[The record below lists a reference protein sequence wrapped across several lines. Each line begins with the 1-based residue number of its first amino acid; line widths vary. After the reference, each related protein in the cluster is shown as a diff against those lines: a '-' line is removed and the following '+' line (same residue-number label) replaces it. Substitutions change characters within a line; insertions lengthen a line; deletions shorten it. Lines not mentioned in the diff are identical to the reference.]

1 MWVWPSGVR
10 ATSSER
16 GVVGSM
22 AEDMGRVRGETA
34 TLRSRASLPAMV
46 LLLFGTLGIST
57 AYGML
62 LLLPLYVQKLGG
74 NEADFGIVMASASVT
89 AAVSIGLV
97 IRYPEALRA
106 NVVLAIAV
114 LLYGFGAAGAALVRG
129 TWLPLIGIGLLLGTA
144 WAVVYAASP
153 MVMSEMVTDQER
165 VIHFGY
171 LTGTQQLGIGVGP
184 VVAGFLVGG
193 GLGFRGTFF
202 LAGGIC
208 VLAAV
213 LVFGVG
219 RLVSDT
225 RKAVSKDT
233 STFGSETDAEPEQ
246 TVSFKTAMGR
256 ILRSE
261 TAFWLTMILIFACL
275 FTTLT
280 SFQTTFAAARS
291 LDFSVYFLSYTA
303 AVILS
308 RFGIANFSSRYDTRL
323 VVAVAA
329 SVTALSV
336 ASFLLVGSNTVLYG
350 LASGFVGIGYG
361 LALPAAQ
368 AQAVNVSEQAV
379 RPRVLPLAGLLFET
393 MILAFPL
400 LAGWVIAG
408 FGYGAV
414 FVLLVFLCLMQ
425 AGLAW
430 ERFLAT
436 RRVASPAQSGK
447 SS

>member
-1 MWVWPSGVR
+1 
-10 ATSSER
+10 
-16 GVVGSM
+16 M
-22 AEDMGRVRGETA
+22 AEDVDGKRGHVA
-34 TLRSRASLPAMV
+34 TLRSGARLPAMV

-62 LLLPLYVQKLGG
+62 LLLPLYVQRLGG
-74 NEADFGIVMASASVT
+74 NEADFGIVMASATVT
-89 AAVSIGLV
+89 AALSIGLV

-114 LLYGFGAAGAALVRG
+114 LLYGFGAAGAALVRD
-129 TWLPLIGIGLLLGTA
+129 TWLPLVGIGLLLGTA

-153 MVMSEMVTDQER
+153 MVMSEMVTDRER
-165 VIHFGY
+165 VAHFGY

-193 GLGFRGTFF
+193 GLGFRGTFL
-202 LAGGIC
+202 LAGGVC

-213 LVFGVG
+213 LVFAVG
-219 RLVSDT
+219 RLVPDT
-225 RKAVSKDT
+225 RKVVSRDA
-233 STFGSETDAEPEQ
+233 SGSEPVEGGIVP
-246 TVSFKTAMGR
+246 FKTAMGR

-280 SFQTTFAAARS
+280 SFQTTFAEERG
-291 LDFSVYFLSYTA
+291 LDFPVFYLSYTA

-308 RFGIANFSSRYDTRL
+308 RFGIANFAARYDTRL
-323 VVAVAA
+323 VVAVSA

-336 ASFLLVGSNTVLYG
+336 ASFLLVGSSALLYG

-368 AQAVNVSEQAV
+368 AQAVNVSEEAV

-400 LAGWVIAG
+400 LAGWVISG

-414 FVLLVFLCLMQ
+414 FVILVFLCLVQ
-425 AGLAW
+425 AGLGW
-430 ERFLAT
+430 ERFLVT
-436 RRVASPAQSGK
+436 RKNSGTRK
-447 SS
+447 VNPSACLRE

>member
-1 MWVWPSGVR
+1 
-10 ATSSER
+10 
-16 GVVGSM
+16 
-22 AEDMGRVRGETA
+22 MGGAA
-34 TLRSRASLPAMV
+34 TLRYGARLPAMF

-62 LLLPLYVQKLGG
+62 LLLPLYVQRLGG
-74 NEADFGIVMASASVT
+74 NEGDFGIVMASATVT
-89 AAVSIGLV
+89 AAVSLGLV

-129 TWLPLIGIGLLLGTA
+129 TWLPLVGIGILLGTA

-153 MVMSEMVTDQER
+153 MVMSEMVTDRER
-165 VIHFGY
+165 VTHFGY

-184 VVAGFLVGG
+184 VVAGSLVGG
-193 GLGFRGTFF
+193 GLGFRGTF
-202 LAGGIC
+202 LVAGALC

-213 LVFGVG
+213 LVSAVG
-219 RLVSDT
+219 MLVPDA
-225 RKAVSKDT
+225 RKT
-233 STFGSETDAEPEQ
+233 GSEGAPSTGSEADAEP
-246 TVSFKTAMGR
+246 TKGGIVPFKAAMGR

-261 TAFWLTMILIFACL
+261 AAFWLAMILSSACL

-280 SFQTTFAAARS
+280 SFQTTFAAARG
-291 LDFSVYFLSYTA
+291 LDFSVYYLSYTA

-308 RFGIANFSSRYDTRL
+308 RFGIASFAAGYDTRL

-336 ASFLLVGSNTVLYG
+336 ASFLLVGSNTLLYG

-368 AQAVNVSEQAV
+368 AQAVNVSEETV
-379 RPRVLPLAGLLFET
+379 RARVLPLAGLLFET

-414 FVLLVFLCLMQ
+414 FVLLVFLCLVQ
-425 AGLAW
+425 AGLSW

-436 RRVASPAQSGK
+436 RRATGPARSGK
-447 SS
+447 PA

>member
-1 MWVWPSGVR
+1 
-10 ATSSER
+10 
-16 GVVGSM
+16 M
-22 AEDMGRVRGETA
+22 AEDTGRERGGTA
-34 TLRSRASLPAMV
+34 TLRSGARLPAMV
-46 LLLFGTLGIST
+46 LLLSGTLGIST

-62 LLLPLYVQKLGG
+62 LLLPLYVQRLGG
-74 NEADFGIVMASASVT
+74 NESDFGIVMASATIT

-165 VIHFGY
+165 VTHFGY

-184 VVAGFLVGG
+184 VLAGFLVGG

-202 LAGGIC
+202 LAGGTC

-219 RLVSDT
+219 RLVPDT

-233 STFGSETDAEPEQ
+233 SPFGSETDAEPER
-246 TVSFKTAMGR
+246 TFPFKTAMGR

-291 LDFSVYFLSYTA
+291 LDFSVYYLSYTA

-308 RFGIANFSSRYDTRL
+308 RFGIANFATRYDTRL
-323 VVAVAA
+323 VIAVAA
-329 SVTALSV
+329 SVTAISV

-350 LASGFVGIGYG
+350 LASGLVGLGYG

-368 AQAVNVSEQAV
+368 AQAVNVSEEAV
-379 RPRVLPLAGLLFET
+379 RARVLPLAGLLFET

-414 FVLLVFLCLMQ
+414 FVLLVILCLVQ

-436 RRVASPAQSGK
+436 RRAASPVQSGK
-447 SS
+447 SP

>member
-1 MWVWPSGVR
+1 MWVWSTGVR
-10 ATSSER
+10 ITRGKWR
-16 GVVGSM
+16 GVSSM
-22 AEDMGRVRGETA
+22 AEDRSGERGGAA
-34 TLRSRASLPAMV
+34 TLRSGARFPAMV
-46 LLLFGTLGIST
+46 LLLSGTLGIST

-62 LLLPLYVQKLGG
+62 LLLPLYVQRLGG
-74 NEADFGIVMASASVT
+74 DEADFGVIMASATIT
-89 AAVSIGLV
+89 AALAIGFL

-106 NVVLAIAV
+106 NVVLTIAV
-114 LLYGFGAAGAALVRG
+114 LLYGLGAVGSALVRG
-129 TWLPLIGIGLLLGTA
+129 TWLPFIGIGLLLGTA

-153 MVMSEMVTDQER
+153 MVMSEMVTDRER
-165 VIHFGY
+165 ATHFGY

-184 VVAGFLVGG
+184 VVAGTLVGG
-193 GLGFRGTFF
+193 GLGFRGTFS

-208 VLAAV
+208 ALAAV

-219 RLVSDT
+219 RLVPDT

-233 STFGSETDAEPEQ
+233 SPFGSETDAEPERI
-246 TVSFKTAMGR
+246 SAFKTTMGR

-261 TAFWLTMILIFACL
+261 AAFWLVMVLIFASL

-280 SFQTTFAAARS
+280 SFQTTFAEARG
-291 LDFSVYFLSYTA
+291 LDFSVYYLSYTV
-303 AVILS
+303 AVIIS
-308 RFGIANFSSRYDTRL
+308 RFGIANFAARYDTRL
-323 VVAVAA
+323 VVAVSA

-336 ASFLLVGSNTVLYG
+336 ASFLLVGSSTLLYA

-368 AQAVNVSEQAV
+368 AQAVNVSDSAV

-400 LAGWVIAG
+400 LAGWVISG
-408 FGYGAV
+408 FGYGGV
-414 FVLLVFLCLMQ
+414 FVLLVLLCMVQ
-425 AGLAW
+425 AVLGW

-436 RRVASPAQSGK
+436 
-447 SS
+447 